1 MKLKG
6 IRTIALLLAAVVL
19 VIGSVAGM
27 VAAGGEDR
35 GGPYWWEEDPYEQRQ
50 LVEIVI
56 LVLDRYFGIDVS
68 RMSQE
73 EMDEVGRSIGPEGQ
87 ERVHWLI
94 KYYALKKGFEIPEPV
109 PCKPP
114 LVDPPVE
121 DVYWWE
127 IVGCPEGEI
136 EATMRQIAEAK
147 GMSPDEVRERFGE
160 LFPGV
165 DLWRMTFEE
174 FDEFLDSLPRPPF
187 RLICF
192 EEMARDP
199 GVIALFGRVP
209 SFSTAQE
216 TKEFVNKLGKIWCL
230 ASPELRKRFGHCDFP
245 WVMIDWSRGAI
256 YIRVEPE
263 HLPRAAEIYKIIAE
277 KAESLFGIKDVPVI
291 FRGGV
296 PPFQPLNA
304 CDSPQAPQASYALP
318 QHQPP
323 PPWEPP
329 PHWQAPWNEPF
340 AEIPGAVKVTPSD
353 AGKRYSTAS
362 FAVRRSTWW
371 DPFDPW
377 DEDYIITGHK
387 GPGGTITPVN
397 MHMYQPLSPHAA
409 GQVHDNVGVIAY
421 ADAAPVAI
429 CDGRVCP
436 YILIG
441 GSPSNPALRPVFAS
455 GDVPAPLPGQPGEVI
470 WISAGRSGV
479 TFSVEVVRYGRV
491 QYGPFWE
498 LRNQLI
504 GASAACCA
512 NTWRLR

>member
-94 KYYALKKGFEIPEPV
+94 KYYALKRGFEIPEPV

-136 EATMRQIAEAK
+136 EAIMRQIAEAK

-216 TKEFVNKLGKIWCL
+216 TKEFINKLGKIWCL

-296 PPFQPLNA
+296 PPFQPLT
-304 CDSPQAPQASYALP
+304 
-318 QHQPP
+318 
-323 PPWEPP
+323 
-329 PHWQAPWNEPF
+329 HWQAPWNEPF
-340 AEIPGAVKVTPSD
+340 AEIPGAVKVTPAD
-353 AGKRYSTAS
+353 DPARYSTAS

-397 MHMYQPLSPHAA
+397 MHIYQPLSPHAA

-421 ADAAPVAI
+421 ADAARVAI

-441 GSPSNPALRPVFAS
+441 GSLSNPALRPVFAS
-455 GDVPAPLPGQPGEVI
+455 GDPAVGDNNLDKRRED
-470 WISAGRSGV
+470 WFNLLGRCSEASDI
-479 TFSVEVVRYGRV
+479 T
-491 QYGPFWE
+491 E
-498 LRNQLI
+498 LGSL
-504 GASAACCA
+504 
-512 NTWRLR
+512 